1 MPVTQATADVMLLPQ
16 TSESESVTEC
26 RHDEGDMEKDF
37 FTVNKIL
44 SMLNEFI
51 IKIFMGDNVYV
62 SEIMLYILK

>member
-37 FTVNKIL
+37 FTVNKI
-44 SMLNEFI
+44 I
-51 IKIFMGDNVYV
+51 IKTRQKNH
-62 SEIMLYILK
+62 